1 MIKIYRSD
9 TAALNDCD
17 VFEDYKKKVDDT
29 RREKVE
35 RCRNEED
42 KKRSLLAGYLI
53 QVGVREWIGEESGLH
68 NAIPLSLSY
77 TYGENGK
84 PYLTD
89 YPRLHFSLSH
99 SGSYVIAAFSE
110 EEVGIDIQYHK
121 PMQCDIAERFFSEED
136 KRLLEQLAAEG
147 EADAFYRLWAV
158 KEAYMKL
165 TGEGLR
171 QGLNTTKLERLD
183 ASASGMAMRHTGDRD
198 IGTNDVR
205 LQNGRIIKKNSG
217 DGAFFRS
224 YGAIEKYSIAVCSYS
239 EISDIKSREVEL

>member
-9 TAALNDCD
+9 TAALKDCD

-53 QVGVREWIGEESGLH
+53 QVGVREWIGEESGLQS
-68 NAIPLSLSY
+68 AIPLSLSY
-77 TYGENGK
+77 TYGEDGK

-89 YPRLHFSLSH
+89 YPGLHFSLSH

-110 EEVGIDIQYHK
+110 EEVGIDIQEHR

-136 KRLLEQLAAEG
+136 KKQIAQRIAEG
-147 EADAFYRLWAV
+147 EKDAFFRLWAV

-171 QGLNTTKLERLD
+171 QGLNTTRLEWLD
-183 ASASGMAMRHTGDRD
+183 ASASG
-198 IGTNDVR
+198 
-205 LQNGRIIKKNSG
+205 RIIKKKSG
-217 DGAFFRS
+217 DSAFFKI
-224 YGAIEKYSIAVCSYS
+224 YDVLEKYSIAVCSYS